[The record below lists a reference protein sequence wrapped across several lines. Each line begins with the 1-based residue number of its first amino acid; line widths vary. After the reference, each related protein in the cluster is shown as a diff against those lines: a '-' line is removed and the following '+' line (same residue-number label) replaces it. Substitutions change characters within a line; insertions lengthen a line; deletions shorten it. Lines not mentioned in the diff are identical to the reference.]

1 MTGIEL
7 VKAELIS
14 KGFTSSKVSMNLN
27 LIEAVITIL
36 SDDETRSKIDLASQK
51 LKEAKENESKAFYEL
66 EAAKQEKRDAFL
78 MRQEAERAKQEA
90 NEMLDDVKAT
100 RFEVKQALECE
111 TAEARDRVRLLELFK
126 LNLPENCDSNQ
137 NALIYSMGAILS
149 GQSVN
154 FSKTK
159 GA

>member
-51 LKEAKENESKAFYEL
+51 LKEAKEKENKAFYEL
-66 EAAKQEKRDAFL
+66 EAAKHERRDAVQIQ
-78 MRQEAERAKQEA
+78 QEAKRMQQEVS
-90 NEMLDDVKAT
+90 EMLDDAKAT
-100 RFEVKQALECE
+100 RFEIKRALECE
-111 TAEARDRVRLLELFK
+111 TEEARDRVRLLELFK